1 MANIESVGDRC
12 CGCGAC
18 MNICPKGAITMQR
31 NAEGFLYPIIDK
43 DKCIN
48 CGLCVRSCPLSNT
61 AFKPDTNLPKCY
73 AVQSTGDIMKHSSSG
88 GVFSV
93 LANYVFDNGGYV
105 CGAAFDKKWLVE
117 HKIISDKTNLYELQ
131 TSKYVQSDTKKVYT
145 KIKELLNDDKMVLFS
160 GTPCQVAGLYSFL
173 GHDYDKLITVDVFCH
188 GAPSPMVW
196 ERYLKEVAADK
207 ITDINFRDKPKDNFG
222 NYNYNFKLET
232 EKETYS
238 TLHRDNIYML
248 GFLRNLYLRKSCHH
262 CPFAK
267 TPRTSDFSLGD
278 FWGYETI
285 DKTIDTNNGTSAVM
299 LNTEKATKIFNQ
311 IRSNFSYVKSVSLS
325 DISRYNDVLF
335 QSGHEHQNRDAF
347 FADCK
352 KQGKII
358 PLIQKHL
365 IKRDV
370 AILNFSSFSKPN
382 FGAGLVGYAMERA
395 VEKLGYIP
403 HTINFISED
412 ELYKYTQQDNFSHFQ
427 NKFLHLTG
435 ICRNKSELRNFI
447 NQEFDKFVI
456 GSDQVVRHPWHYNFI
471 YYLDWVYGKKSLVSY
486 AASFGV
492 SKLGM
497 NNKDKKY
504 AQICLK
510 RFDAFSVRE
519 HSGADIMKNN
529 FNISDTPVVCD
540 PTMLLDAEDY
550 QPIID
555 AEKIILPNQ
564 EYIAFYFLDENPNVL
579 FNLAKKYQIVNAHKD
594 DQGNYRTFGQWLG
607 IIKNAKYVVTDSFHG
622 SVFSIIYQKQFVT
635 LTTKTRGNERLE
647 SLMKILGENRLI
659 TEHDNLTESNLFEKT
674 IDYKKAEHG
683 ITNAKQ
689 HGMDFLKH
697 ALQIDPNKK
706 SDLLSEK
713 KNVRFWL
720 FGMLPI
726 IRTTKK
732 PNKTIIC
739 ICGAPFI
746 RIRSNNGFYLF
757 NIIKIGV
764 LK

>member
-1 MANIESVGDRC
+1 MANIESVGNRC

-105 CGAAFDKKWLVE
+105 CVAAFDKKWLVE

-131 TSKYVQSDTKKVYT
+131 TSKYVQSDTKTVYA
-145 KIKELLNDDKMVLFS
+145 KIKELLNNNKPVLFS
-160 GTPCQVAGLYSFL
+160 GTPCQTAGLYSFL
-173 GHDYDKLITVDVFCH
+173 GRDYDNLISVDVFCH

-196 ERYLKEVAADK
+196 ERCLKEVAADK

-285 DKTIDTNNGTSAVM
+285 DKTIDTNNGTSAVL

-412 ELYKYTQQDNFSHFQ
+412 ELYKYTQQDNFLHFQ

-435 ICRNKSELRNFI
+435 ICRNKKELRNFI
-447 NQEFDKFVI
+447 NPEFDKFII
-456 GSDQVVRHPWHYNFI
+456 GSDQIVRHPWHYNFI
-471 YYLDWVYGKKSLVSY
+471 YYLDWVCGKKTLLAY
-486 AASFGV
+486 AASFGI
-492 SKLGM
+492 SELGM
-497 NNKDKKY
+497 NDNEKLYAKK
-504 AQICLK
+504 CLD

-555 AEKIILPNQ
+555 AESTSIPNQ
-564 EYIAFYFLDENPNVL
+564 EYVAYYLLDENPNVL
-579 FNLAKKYQIVNAHKD
+579 AELAKKYPLINAHKD
-594 DQGNYRTFGQWLG
+594 DQGNYRTFGQWLS

-622 SVFSIIYQKQFVT
+622 SVFSIIYRKQFVT

-659 TEHDNLTESNLFEKT
+659 VERDNLSENKLFDIK
-674 IDYKKAEHG
+674 IDYNKAKKRIIEAQEHG
-683 ITNAKQ
+683 FN
-689 HGMDFLKH
+689 FLKF
-697 ALQIDPNKK
+697 ALSITPI
-706 SDLLSEK
+706 EK
-713 KNVRFWL
+713 QNLTQKITKTRFWL
-720 FGMLPI
+720 FGVLPLAQIARKPYKTTICIMGIPI
-726 IRTTKK
+726 IKVK
-732 PNKTIIC
+732 NN
-739 ICGAPFI
+739 
-746 RIRSNNGFYLF
+746 RIYLF
-757 NIIKIGV
+757 CAIKIG
-764 LK
+764 KIK

>member
-1 MANIESVGDRC
+1 MANIESVGNRC

-117 HKIISDKTNLYELQ
+117 HKIVSDKTNLYELQ
-131 TSKYVQSDTKKVYT
+131 TSKYVQSDTKTVYA
-145 KIKELLNDDKMVLFS
+145 KIKELLNNDKPVLFS
-160 GTPCQVAGLYSFL
+160 GTPCQTAGLYSFL
-173 GHDYDKLITVDVFCH
+173 GRDYDNLITIDVFCH

-222 NYNYNFKLET
+222 NYNFKLET

-285 DKTIDTNNGTSAVM
+285 DDKTDTNNGMSAVL
-299 LNTEKATKIFNQ
+299 LNTTKAEKIFKVIQ
-311 IRSNFSYVKSVSLS
+311 HEFSFIRSVQLS
-325 DISRYNDVLF
+325 QISKFNDVLF
-335 QSGHEHQNRDAF
+335 QSSQEHQNRDAF
-347 FADCK
+347 FADYK
-352 KQGKII
+352 KEGKII
-358 PLIQKHL
+358 PMIQKHL

-382 FGAGLVGYAMERA
+382 FGAGLVGYAMEKA
-395 VEKLGYIP
+395 VEKLGYKP
-403 HTINFISED
+403 HTINFISEN
-412 ELYKYTQQDNFSHFQ
+412 ELYKYTQNDNFSKFQ

-435 ICRNKSELRNFI
+435 ICRNKDELRTFI
-447 NQEFDKFVI
+447 NPEFNKFII
-456 GSDQVVRHPWHYNFI
+456 GSDQIVRHPWHYNFI
-471 YYLDWVYGKKSLVSY
+471 YYLDWVCGKKSMISY
-486 AASFGV
+486 AASFGIAD
-492 SKLGM
+492 LGM
-497 NNKDKKY
+497 NKLEKQY
-504 AQICLK
+504 ANVCLN

-519 HSGADIMKNN
+519 HSGADIMQKHFHHEN
-529 FNISDTPVVCD
+529 TPVVCD
-540 PTMLLDAEDY
+540 PTMLLDADDY

-555 AEKIILPNQ
+555 AENLTIPNQ
-564 EYIAFYFLDENPNVL
+564 EYVAYYLLDENPNVL
-579 FNLAKKYQIVNAHKD
+579 FNLAKKYPIVNTHKD
-594 DQGNYRTFGQWLG
+594 DQGNYRTFGQWLS

-622 SVFSIIYQKQFVT
+622 SVFSIIYRKQFIT

-659 TEHDNLTESNLFEKT
+659 TTRDNLTESNLFAKS
-674 IDYKKAEHG
+674 IDYEKASANINAIKKYS
-683 ITNAKQ
+683 
-689 HGMDFLKH
+689 MDFLQR
-697 ALQIDPNKK
+697 ALQIDSNNKC
-706 SDLLSEK
+706 DLLSK
-713 KNVRFWL
+713 KQKVRFWL
-720 FGMLPI
+720 FGALPI
-726 IRTTKK
+726 IQITKK
-732 PNKTIIC
+732 SNKTIISVF
-739 ICGAPFI
+739 GVPLL
-746 RIRSNNGFYLF
+746 RIRNTNDLYLF